1 MRSKNESTYIL
12 TTYFSQKHKFTNII
26 YIQYQK
32 KKKIK
37 NCIPCINKL

>member
-1 MRSKNESTYIL
+1 MRSKNESTYIQ